1 MTPLGDPVFRPPKWR
16 QDARHLV
23 NQPKFEFKVNAMK
36 LNNCLLLLAFL
47 RVFSE
52 KGVKHSFSSKNGLT
66 SCVVSP
72 YLEHLILTKLSQYVC
87 GINELG

>member
-1 MTPLGDPVFRPPKWR
+1 MAPRCPPSCKSAKIRIQGERNEIKQLLVFIG
-16 QDARHLV
+16 
-23 NQPKFEFKVNAMK
+23 FS
-36 LNNCLLLLAFL
+36 

-52 KGVKHSFSSKNGLT
+52 KGVKHSFSFKNGLT

-87 GINELG
+87 GINELLLRTAGAAGRG